1 LLTEVVKGPDEKPT
15 LSDRLASLSLAP
27 APVPHPAMPRVQR
40 PAVAEDAGNAQVWNA
55 PGNVTIERRQPQLA
69 VAMSQ
74 GAAPQAAEPAK
85 AFVPTPP
92 AMAPRQVRRMP
103 NIEEFPVPAQNEVR
117 ARSGEAAP
125 VGLQAQKKKVGFLE
139 RLASVAKGR
148 KEEEPAG
155 QPQKR
160 EPDFGQATAV
170 PMPLRPAGAAPKGL
184 RVERPSGEATVDTL
198 AGRIEAQGR
207 PAPQNRRGAGS
218 ESQADDDLEIPA
230 FLRRR
235 AT

>member
-1 LLTEVVKGPDEKPT
+1 M
-15 LSDRLASLSLAP
+15 
-27 APVPHPAMPRVQR
+27 PHPEMPRMPR
-40 PAVAEDAGNAQVWNA
+40 PAVAEEAGNAQVWNA

-74 GAAPQAAEPAK
+74 GAPQAAEPAK
-85 AFVPTPP
+85 PFVPTAP

-103 NIEEFPVPAQNEVR
+103 NIEEFPVPAQNEVK

-139 RLASVAKGR
+139 RLAGVAKGR
-148 KEEEPAG
+148 TGEEPAG
-155 QPQKR
+155 QAQKR
-160 EPDFGQATAV
+160 EPDFGQANTV

-184 RVERPSGEATVDTL
+184 RIERPAGEATVNTL
-198 AGRIEAQGR
+198 ARRIEAQGR
-207 PAPQNRRGAGS
+207 PAPQTVRDAGG
-218 ESQADDDLEIPA
+218 ESQPEDDLEIPA